1 MTSRKLLRD
10 CITQQ
15 SPEDWIPT
23 VGAWVIVPSRVP
35 GKAWSALVKR
45 IERTMFYVTVEVTI
59 PIFKHSDHSFP
70 VSVVRPHPRL
80 R

>member
-1 MTSRKLLRD
+1 MAGRKALKR
-10 CITQQ
+10 CINEPP
-15 SPEDWIPT
+15 PEDWIPT

-45 IERTMFYVTVEVTI
+45 IERTMFYVTAEVTI